1 MLGGP
6 SAGLPLDPRQGGR
19 MTMPI
24 PRAFTNSRLST
35 PDRKVWMIDEWPC
48 AVGQQ
53 ITVVFEQADQQWRH
67 GVFLGVDGTLEVA
80 GNQSHN
86 VVLWADTAPPVTQLT
101 VIGTTD
107 GFLRLYNV
115 WDSGRGLGLFE
126 SQKATSG
133 MVREVLTDIC
143 VRYHCNSIGVDPD
156 FSHLRFT
163 VALA

>member
-1 MLGGP
+1 
-6 SAGLPLDPRQGGR
+6 
-19 MTMPI
+19 
-24 PRAFTNSRLST
+24 
-35 PDRKVWMIDEWPC
+35 MIDEWPC

-67 GVFLGVDGTLEVA
+67 GVFLGVDGALEVA
-80 GNQSHN
+80 GEQSPK

-101 VIGTTD
+101 VIGSTD

-115 WDSGRGLGLFE
+115 WDSGRGLGPFE

-133 MVREVLTDIC
+133 MVREVLTDTY